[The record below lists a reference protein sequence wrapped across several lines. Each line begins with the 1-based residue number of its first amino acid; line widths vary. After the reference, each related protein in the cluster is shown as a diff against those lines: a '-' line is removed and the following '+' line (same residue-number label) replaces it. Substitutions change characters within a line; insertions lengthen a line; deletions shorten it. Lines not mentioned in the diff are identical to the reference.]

1 MEDPRKTLGKHRF
14 RRARVEFFALSGL
27 RTIELFLPDLLAEL
41 LLEQENRNL
50 SVPKIPSWEGK
61 A

>member
-14 RRARVEFFALSGL
+14 QRARVEFFALSGL